1 MQVVKA
7 MRRKILM
14 LEDDPSVS
22 TIFLMTLERSGYE
35 VLVALDGNQASQ
47 LAKDNANSISLMIS
61 DVRGCVDA
69 ARQIREL
76 RPEMPVLF
84 FSGYPLDILCDLG
97 LLDPRNVAEGGVFFL
112 QKPFTPTILLEQ
124 VAQILDQHSPQLE
137 TALSAGGNF

>member
-1 MQVVKA
+1 

-14 LEDDPSVS
+14 LEDDPTVS
-22 TIFLMTLERSGYE
+22 TIFRMALERSGYE
-35 VLVALDGNQASQ
+35 VLVALDGNEAIP
-47 LAKDNANSISLMIS
+47 LATDNASSISLMIS
-61 DVRGCVDA
+61 DVLGCIDA
-69 ARQIREL
+69 ARQVREL

-97 LLDPRNVAEGGVFFL
+97 LLNPRNVADGGTFFL

-137 TALSAGGNF
+137 TTLSARGNY